1 MIEELKKLAKESA
14 KFRLSLTDEQKDE
27 VLSIMKDAYRYDFGY
42 NLIKKIVS
50 TSAFEPEKRD
60 RISNWISEV
69 GSYWYDGK
77 VHSDEEIEEVFKQE
91 LELYRKLVNC

>member
-1 MIEELKKLAKESA
+1 MKLEELKKLAKESA
-14 KFRLSLTDEQKDE
+14 KFRLSLTDEQKAE
-27 VLSIMKDAYRYDFGY
+27 VLSIMKYAYRYDFGDEI
-42 NLIKKIVS
+42 IKRIVS
-50 TSAFEPEKRD
+50 YAFEPEKRD

-77 VHSDEEIEEVFKQE
+77 VHSDEEIEEAFKQE